1 MPLNLTEEQILQL
14 APDDSSVKAGK
25 GLATLSKWVLRECSG
40 RAVWG
45 HCQGSGKNPY
55 QTVIDL
61 NDIAF
66 KCSCPSR
73 KFPCKHGLGLLLL
86 YARQPDQF
94 TQAEEPEWVTAWL
107 AKRTEKAEKKEQ
119 KAKSETPVDEAAQA
133 KRQEKRH
140 QKVLGGISD
149 LEVWMKDLVR
159 NGFLNVPER
168 AYTLFDNMA
177 RRMVDAQAPGL
188 AGRLRAM
195 EAIDFDSES
204 WKSGLTESMGRLYL
218 LGKYKVT

>member
-149 LEVWMKDLVR
+149 LEVWMKDLVSH
-159 NGFLNVPER
+159 
-168 AYTLFDNMA
+168 DN
-177 RRMVDAQAPGL
+177 P
-188 AGRLRAM
+188 
-195 EAIDFDSES
+195 
-204 WKSGLTESMGRLYL
+204 
-218 LGKYKVT
+218 

>member
-1 MPLNLTEEQILQL
+1 MGTEGMQR
-14 APDDSSVKAGK
+14 
-25 GLATLSKWVLRECSG
+25 TC
-40 RAVWG
+40 VWG

-119 KAKSETPVDEAAQA
+119 KAKSETPV
-133 KRQEKRH
+133 
-140 QKVLGGISD
+140 
-149 LEVWMKDLVR
+149 MK
-159 NGFLNVPER
+159 
-168 AYTLFDNMA
+168 
-177 RRMVDAQAPGL
+177 
-188 AGRLRAM
+188 RLRPRGRRSGTRRYW
-195 EAIDFDSES
+195 EAYPTLRY
-204 WKSGLTESMGRLYL
+204 G
-218 LGKYKVT
+218 

>member
-1 MPLNLTEEQILQL
+1 MGDGVACQKNGE
-14 APDDSSVKAGK
+14 
-25 GLATLSKWVLRECSG
+25 G
-40 RAVWG
+40 R
-45 HCQGSGKNPY
+45 
-55 QTVIDL
+55 
-61 NDIAF
+61 
-66 KCSCPSR
+66 
-73 KFPCKHGLGLLLL
+73 
-86 YARQPDQF
+86 
-94 TQAEEPEWVTAWL
+94 
-107 AKRTEKAEKKEQ
+107 KKEQ

-188 AGRLRAM
+188 AG
-195 EAIDFDSES
+195 D
-204 WKSGLTESMGRLYL
+204 
-218 LGKYKVT
+218 